1 MYAHSMPSLRNREL
15 CLVLSV
21 TSLCHILTTHALIH
35 LLQLYRSIV
44 LFREITD
51 DNDAV
56 IVDPSKEL
64 SSVLVQHDPLVPV
77 SVMRTSSISNMS
89 GHDTKLSSS
98 GKLIRA
104 PLLIL
109 MTESRV

>member
-1 MYAHSMPSLRNREL
+1 MR
-15 CLVLSV
+15 
-21 TSLCHILTTHALIH
+21 TIHALIH
-35 LLQLYRSIV
+35 LLQLSYRSIV

-56 IVDPSKEL
+56 IVEPSKEL

-89 GHDTKLSSS
+89 HDTKLSSS

-104 PLLIL
+104 PLL
-109 MTESRV
+109 S

>member
-1 MYAHSMPSLRNREL
+1 MYAHSMPSLRSREL
-15 CLVLSV
+15 CQVLSV
-21 TSLCHILTTHALIH
+21 KLLSLACTHNSYISYN
-35 LLQLYRSIV
+35 LYRSIV

-56 IVDPSKEL
+56 IVEPSKEL
-64 SSVLVQHDPLVPV
+64 SSVLVQHDPLVPI

-109 MTESRV
+109 MTDSRV

>member
-1 MYAHSMPSLRNREL
+1 M
-15 CLVLSV
+15 
-21 TSLCHILTTHALIH
+21 LTIHALIH
-35 LLQLYRSIV
+35 LLQLSYRSIV

-56 IVDPSKEL
+56 IVEPSKEL
-64 SSVLVQHDPLVPV
+64 SSVLVQHDPLVPI

-104 PLLIL
+104 PLL
-109 MTESRV
+109 S

>member
-1 MYAHSMPSLRNREL
+1 
-15 CLVLSV
+15 
-21 TSLCHILTTHALIH
+21 
-35 LLQLYRSIV
+35 
-44 LFREITD
+44 
-51 DNDAV
+51 
-56 IVDPSKEL
+56 
-64 SSVLVQHDPLVPV
+64 VLVQHDPLVPI

-109 MTESRV
+109 MTDSRV